1 MNTYTTKIE
10 KKDEACLKTFLSTKD
25 VLFENMQYASFR
37 AKGDGFVAV
46 LYESGKFVLQGSNI
60 DSVAHEIE
68 LNVLKKNMETIQQTS
83 GEDEQGVFVAHIGVD
98 ESGKGDYFGPLI
110 IAGVYVDETNRQ
122 KFIDLGIKDS
132 KKLTDIAIR
141 KMAIEIKNNAIF
153 SVVTIGPQKYNELYA
168 KFKNLNKLLAWGH
181 ARVIEN
187 ILEKQKAEYALSDK
201 FGDEALIRNA
211 LMENGRKIRLEQR
224 TKAESDIAVACGSV
238 IARYEFVKNLT
249 ELSRQIGI
257 DLPKGASEKV
267 LQTGKLIYQ
276 KYGEQGLTRV
286 AKIHFKTTSE
296 ILNIKT
302 L

>member
-10 KKDEACLKTFLSTKD
+10 KKDEAGLKAFLSTKD

-37 AKGDGFVAV
+37 AKGEGFVAV
-46 LYESGKFVLQGSNI
+46 LYESGKFVLQGKNVE
-60 DSVAHEIE
+60 SVAHEIE
-68 LNVLKKNMETIQQTS
+68 LNVLKKNKSEIQLTP
-83 GEDEQGVFVAHIGVD
+83 EDKESGVFIAHIGVD

-132 KKLTDIAIR
+132 KKLTDAVIR
-141 KMAIEIKNNAIF
+141 KMAIEIKNNAVF
-153 SVVTIGPQKYNELYA
+153 SVVTISPQKYNELYG
-168 KFKNLNKLLAWGH
+168 KFKNLNRLLAWGH

-201 FGDEALIRNA
+201 FGDEVLIKNA

-238 IARYEFVKNLT
+238 VARYEFVKNIR
-249 ELSRQIGI
+249 ELSEKIGF

-276 KYGEQGLTRV
+276 KYGEQGLTKV
-286 AKIHFKTTSE
+286 AKMHFKTTSE
-296 ILNIKT
+296 ILNMKNS
-302 L
+302 